1 MRAVLPQT
9 SRVRPR
15 LRALEHGLVS
25 SVQLAAANRVNLAWL
40 TETAGDIA
48 RLDAWVTELDKKIPP
63 LLGRLGST
71 LTYQHGIA
79 AVAAM
84 DLLVEVGDPTR
95 FATEA
100 QFGPLVRGSAGGGV
114 LRRGRP
120 GTHPPTTD
128 STWPATG
135 R

>member
-1 MRAVLPQT
+1 VRAVLPQT

-15 LRALEHGLVS
+15 LRALELGLVS

-63 LLGRLGST
+63 LGRLGST
-71 LTYQHGIA
+71 LTQEHGIA
-79 AVAAM
+79 AVAAVAGM

-100 QFGPLVRGSAGGGV
+100 QLGPLVRGSAGGGF
-114 LRRGRP
+114 LR
-120 GTHPPTTD
+120 
-128 STWPATG
+128 
-135 R
+135 

>member
-25 SVQLAAANRVNLAWL
+25 SVQLTAADRVNLAWL

-48 RLDAWVTELDKKIPP
+48 RLDARVTELAKEIRP

-71 LTYQHGIA
+71 LTH
-79 AVAAM
+79 
-84 DLLVEVGDPTR
+84 
-95 FATEA
+95 
-100 QFGPLVRGSAGGGV
+100 
-114 LRRGRP
+114 
-120 GTHPPTTD
+120 
-128 STWPATG
+128 
-135 R
+135 

>member
-1 MRAVLPQT
+1 VRAVLPQT

-84 DLLVEVGDPTR
+84 DLLVEVGDATR

-100 QFGPLVRGSAGGGV
+100 QLGPLVRGSAGGGV
-114 LRRGRP
+114 LRRG
-120 GTHPPTTD
+120 
-128 STWPATG
+128 
-135 R
+135 

>member
-1 MRAVLPQT
+1 VRAVLPQT

-40 TETAGDIA
+40 TETAGHIA

-63 LLGRLGST
+63 LGRLGST
-71 LTYQHGIA
+71 LTHQHGIA

-100 QFGPLVRGSAGGGV
+100 QLGPLVRGSAGGGV
-114 LRRGRP
+114 LR
-120 GTHPPTTD
+120 
-128 STWPATG
+128 
-135 R
+135 